1 MERGWLGLCGNGVR
15 GAAEATLERGSSHAC
30 SSKMVSGLWPWLID
44 HCTSDERIYGAPWL
58 PQKTLFPLPD
68 GEESLFSAGPR
79 VSCAESYAPVGGA
92 VAVADCDFPP

>member
-1 MERGWLGLCGNGVR
+1 MQQQDGEWTV
-15 GAAEATLERGSSHAC
+15 ATDDRSLR
-30 SSKMVSGLWPWLID
+30 
-44 HCTSDERIYGAPWL
+44 ERIYGAPWL
-58 PQKTLFPLPD
+58 PQKTLFPLLD